1 MDKKNGPDKESNIVS
16 NKELEK
22 RRIKKTNEKFAA
34 RDKAFKEKIDLEK
47 VRGFFGKD
55 GKVKALGLPTSVSGI
70 KAALNDA
77 KKFGS
82 KITPKK
88 IKALRTLLLAKQKGK
103 PKPPIKKKSG
113 GRLSDGTAF
122 INSLYKDKL

>member
-16 NKELEK
+16 DKELEK

-55 GKVKALGLPTSVSGI
+55 GKVKALGLPNSVSGI

-82 KITPKK
+82 KMK
-88 IKALRTLLLAKQKGK
+88 ICPL
-103 PKPPIKKKSG
+103 
-113 GRLSDGTAF
+113 
-122 INSLYKDKL
+122 

>member
-22 RRIKKTNEKFAA
+22 RRIKKTNEKIAA
-34 RDKAFKEKIDLEK
+34 RNKAFKEKIEL
-47 VRGFFGKD
+47 GKAH
-55 GKVKALGLPTSVSGI
+55 GKVKALGLPTNVGGI
-70 KAALNDA
+70 KAALNEA

-88 IKALRTLLLAKQKGK
+88 IKALRTLLLVKQKLGVK

-113 GRLSDGTAF
+113 GRLNDGTAF